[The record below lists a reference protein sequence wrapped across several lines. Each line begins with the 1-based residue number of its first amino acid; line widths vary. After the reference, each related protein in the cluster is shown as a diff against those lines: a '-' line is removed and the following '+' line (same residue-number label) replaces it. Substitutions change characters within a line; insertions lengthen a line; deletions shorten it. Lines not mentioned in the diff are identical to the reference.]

1 MKYLSIWRRLL
12 SILYDSFLIFALLI
26 IMTMPFYSF
35 DVAEHFVLK
44 IIMQLYIYL
53 IIQFFFVWFWVNN
66 RATLGMRSWGITI
79 VDNKGNR
86 ISYKQAI
93 IRFNIAIISFA
104 IFGLGFFVSIL
115 RKDKKC
121 MHDIISK
128 TYLIKL

>member
-35 DVAEHFVLK
+35 DVAEHSVLK
-44 IIMQLYIYL
+44 IIMQIYIYL

-79 VDNKGNR
+79 TDEKGNG
-86 ISYKQAI
+86 ISYKRAI
-93 IRFNIAIISFA
+93 IRFNMAIMSFA
-104 IFGLGFFVSIL
+104 IFGLGFFISIF

-128 TYLIKL
+128 TYLTKL

>member
-26 IMTMPFYSF
+26 IMSMPFYSF
-35 DVAEHFVLK
+35 NIEEDFALK
-44 IIMQLYIYL
+44 IMMQIYFYF

-66 RATLGMRSWGITI
+66 RATLGMRSWGVII
-79 VDNKGNR
+79 VDDTGNG
-86 ISYKQAI
+86 ISYKRAI
-93 IRFNIAIISFA
+93 IRFNMAIISFA
-104 IFGLGFFVSIL
+104 IFGLGFFISIL

>member
-1 MKYLSIWRRLL
+1 MNYLSIWRRLL
-12 SILYDSFLIFALLI
+12 SILYDSFLIFALLT
-26 IMTMPFYSF
+26 IMSMPFYSF
-35 DVAEHFVLK
+35 NIQEHFTLK
-44 IIMQLYIYL
+44 IIMQVYFYF

-79 VDNKGNR
+79 VDDKGNG
-86 ISYKQAI
+86 ISYKKAI
-93 IRFNIAIISFA
+93 IRFNMAIISFA
-104 IFGLGFFVSIL
+104 IFGLGFLISIL

>member
-26 IMTMPFYSF
+26 IMSMPFYSF
-35 DVAEHFVLK
+35 NIEEDFTLK
-44 IIMQLYIYL
+44 VMMQIYFYF

-66 RATLGMRSWGITI
+66 QATLGMRSWGITI
-79 VDNKGNR
+79 VDESGNG
-86 ISYKQAI
+86 ISYKRAI

-104 IFGLGFFVSIL
+104 IFGLGFFISIL

>member
-26 IMTMPFYSF
+26 IMSMPFYSF
-35 DVAEHFVLK
+35 NIEEDFTLK
-44 IIMQLYIYL
+44 VMMQIYFYF

-66 RATLGMRSWGITI
+66 QATLGMRSWGITI
-79 VDNKGNR
+79 VDESGNG
-86 ISYKQAI
+86 ISYKRAI
-93 IRFNIAIISFA
+93 IRFNMAIISFA
-104 IFGLGFFVSIL
+104 IFGLGFFISIV